1 MHFAEVSLKNFHQ
14 ELYSLYRKNKNKIF
28 LVFSFLCVYFV
39 DAFPL
44 PWASRRK
51 KCLWLPAEKAH
62 KRKYTHE
69 LAPSVIFP
77 RPFVWPP
84 PPLRLVRPFP
94 YFRTGGRGTRSRAK
108 NTSVERL
115 NQANVAPSSMNVWT
129 KTRSPREMQQQ
140 YVPYFCRGQ
149 KFCTDR
155 TDKRWKRRAK
165 FCRFP
170 QLLDFEQSGFFEELQ
185 STQLGHTKDHYVSF
199 FKKRNFFKGGNDFH
213 VSSSIYFP
221 VPFIQEIRRI
231 SREVRTGNMYKCANK

>member
-1 MHFAEVSLKNFHQ
+1 MCLRCRCLSPPLGVKTKEVSLT
-14 ELYSLYRKNKNKIF
+14 
-28 LVFSFLCVYFV
+28 
-39 DAFPL
+39 
-44 PWASRRK
+44 ASWK
-51 KCLWLPAEKAH
+51 STH
-62 KRKYTHE
+62 KYTNE

-115 NQANVAPSSMNVWT
+115 NQANVASSSMNVWT

-170 QLLDFEQSGFFEELQ
+170 QLVDFEQSGFFEELQ

-199 FKKRNFFKGGNDFH
+199 LKKTFLKGELTSMYRPLYIFRCP
-213 VSSSIYFP
+213 SFRKKS
-221 VPFIQEIRRI
+221 RI
-231 SREVRTGNMYKCANK
+231 SREVRTGILDKCTHKLYFRPTFHLCSHISK